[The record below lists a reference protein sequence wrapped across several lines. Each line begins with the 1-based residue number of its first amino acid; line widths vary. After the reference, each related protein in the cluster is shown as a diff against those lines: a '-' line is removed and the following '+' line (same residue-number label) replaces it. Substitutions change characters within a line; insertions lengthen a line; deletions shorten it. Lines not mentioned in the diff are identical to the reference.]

1 MLHAV
6 GSMCGDFLLINGV
19 LSTAALED
27 VEEYYRV
34 LLYVEDDGPLC
45 TAETCQGSRGRV

>member
-1 MLHAV
+1 MY
-6 GSMCGDFLLINGV
+6 GDYVLIFGM

-45 TAETCQGSRGRV
+45 TAETCQGSGGRV